1 MSKRRREKQRK
12 RQQEY
17 RDRLKEERRPTRDDV
32 ARVALYWLIVET
44 ARLVVRK
51 NDPTR
56 MNLVED
62 ALLKGL
68 VAQGFN
74 KRASDEVLG
83 ELIDRYVDGGWSFRR
98 KLHLQVEP
106 PSSAQIL
113 MERDAPE

>member
-1 MSKRRREKQRK
+1 MSKRRRDKQRQ

-17 RDRLKEERRPTRDDV
+17 RDRLKQERRPTRDDV

-44 ARLVVRK
+44 ARLVVSK

-56 MNLVED
+56 MNVVED

-68 VAQGFN
+68 VAQGFA

-83 ELIDRYVDGGWSFRR
+83 ELIDRYVDGGWTFRR
-98 KLHLQVEP
+98 KLHLQEEP

-113 MERDAPE
+113 LEQDAPE